1 MPDIEL
7 KKIKPNRLN
16 PRAEFSKLGLD
27 ELSDSIKLVGVLE
40 PVIVREVGDD
50 SYEIVVG
57 ERRYRAAQQ
66 AGLEV
71 LPVVVK
77 NYNDEEVMEINL
89 IENVQREDLSAVDKG
104 RMCKRLLEN
113 FPHKFP
119 NQESIAKS
127 LGVNRSRVGEW
138 IQTTVMPEEVQRRIA
153 PETYN
158 QKVPLGK
165 IDYTTAVRIG
175 RQITEQK
182 KFVEVIDYLSE
193 KRVPRRLVE
202 KATKQIVQQPDR
214 SVEAVFK
221 EVVDDAPIF
230 LPFSKEH
237 ADAILKQVKKQTSRK
252 AKDPRLQKG
261 VRVRAQVTY
270 FADLEIEDVY
280 RKKLGEFNEEDARRE
295 GGYTLEEFKEVWKKL
310 HGKWDDRE
318 SVYVIKF
325 RLEEEAEKYK

>member
-16 PRAEFSKLGLD
+16 PRTEFSKLGLD
-27 ELSDSIKLVGVLE
+27 ELSDSMKMVGVLE

-77 NYNDEEVMEINL
+77 DYNDEEVMEINL

-104 RMCKRLLEN
+104 RMCKRLLEK

-165 IDYTTAVRIG
+165 ID
-175 RQITEQK
+175 
-182 KFVEVIDYLSE
+182 
-193 KRVPRRLVE
+193 
-202 KATKQIVQQPDR
+202 
-214 SVEAVFK
+214 
-221 EVVDDAPIF
+221 
-230 LPFSKEH
+230 
-237 ADAILKQVKKQTSRK
+237 
-252 AKDPRLQKG
+252 
-261 VRVRAQVTY
+261 
-270 FADLEIEDVY
+270 
-280 RKKLGEFNEEDARRE
+280 
-295 GGYTLEEFKEVWKKL
+295 
-310 HGKWDDRE
+310 
-318 SVYVIKF
+318 
-325 RLEEEAEKYK
+325 